1 MEEET
6 RFRFGEA
13 GRETMKNVIA
23 AVLSDFVD
31 SEEKPD
37 DDKVID
43 EIEEYFE
50 KTPYLYRAGY
60 VWILRALEM
69 APLAMGYR
77 RQFSNL
83 SREEQ
88 VSVLDSFEKSGN
100 YPQRA
105 IILAVKVVVA
115 VNYFSTPEMDRAL
128 GYDHRCLL
136 EARGK

>member
-31 SEEKPD
+31 TQEKPD

-50 KTPYLYRAGY
+50 KTPSLYRGGF